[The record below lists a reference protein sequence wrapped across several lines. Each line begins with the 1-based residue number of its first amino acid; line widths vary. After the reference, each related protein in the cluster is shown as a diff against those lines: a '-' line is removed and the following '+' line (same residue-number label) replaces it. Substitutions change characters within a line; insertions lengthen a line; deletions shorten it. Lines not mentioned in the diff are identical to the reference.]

1 MLTWVT
7 SATSRM
13 TNSSKLPRRLTK
25 PVRRWTEAQ
34 PWTENRKRGHKVFF
48 GVDGGRK
55 MIIIMI
61 TNVFLTTA
69 PINMNIITTI
79 TVKEEVLMGG
89 RKAPGP
95 RWIFW
100 SGRHWHVADTNTGI
114 LARKMMIITRIIM
127 VIDHNHHQQGDTGR
141 ADTNTGIIIL
151 ITMVMMVMVVRWRL

>member
-1 MLTWVT
+1 M
-7 SATSRM
+7 
-13 TNSSKLPRRLTK
+13 
-25 PVRRWTEAQ
+25 
-34 PWTENRKRGHKVFF
+34 
-48 GVDGGRK
+48 DGGRE

-69 PINMNIITTI
+69 LISMNIITTI

-114 LARKMMIITRIIM
+114 LARRMMIITRIIM
-127 VIDHNHHQQGDTGR
+127 VIDHNHHHQGDTGR

-151 ITMVMMVMVVRWRL
+151 ITMVMMVMMVRWRL